1 MANEAATPREL
12 LRHALATVAYRARK
26 PLEGAPPEFAAFRLA
41 PESRSAGEILAHLSD
56 LYDWGLTLAQG
67 KQVWNPT
74 APTTWD
80 RDVERFYAALGALD
94 TYLASDAPLARP
106 AERIFQGPVADSL
119 THIGQISLM
128 RRLAGAPVRGENYA
142 TAEISVGRV
151 GSTQTAPRVEFD

>member
-1 MANEAATPREL
+1 MPNEAENPREL
-12 LRHALATVAYRARK
+12 LRHTLATVAYRARK
-26 PLEGAPPEFAAFRLA
+26 PLDDAPPEFSGFRLS
-41 PESRSAGEILAHLSD
+41 PGSRSAGEILAHLGD

-67 KQVWNPT
+67 KQVWNPI

-80 RDVERFYAALGALD
+80 QDVARFYAALGALD
-94 TYLASDAPLARP
+94 AYLASDAPLARP

-151 GSTQTAPRVEFD
+151 GASQTAPRVEFD